1 MNKRLK
7 LGWLR
12 NRLSSTELSN
22 VQLVTLAV
30 YHLGGEVNAVDIE
43 DVAVQAFQK
52 NPEKFSWKKYP
63 EMIDKG
69 VVQFALK
76 DASLPKKGMPL
87 LSGSI
92 KHGYMLTTYGS
103 AWVKTVEGNFD
114 TRVEF
119 SFRSASTNEKLIL
132 ERTRLETSAA
142 FRKFSSGDL
151 STINEVDFQEFSRVN
166 EYFPEHARLRRFNI
180 IESAIQDS
188 PELTACWRYLKAKF
202 S

>member
-1 MNKRLK
+1 MNKGFK
-7 LGWLR
+7 SDWLR
-12 NRLSSTELSN
+12 NKLSTTEFSN

-30 YHLGGEVNAVDIE
+30 YHLGGEVKAVDIE
-43 DVAVQAFQK
+43 DVAVQAFQIG
-52 NPEKFSWKKYP
+52 PEKFAWKKYP

-76 DASLPKKGMPL
+76 DASIPKKGLPL

-103 AWVKTVEGNFD
+103 EWVKTVIERLNNKVD
-114 TRVEF
+114 L
-119 SFRSASTNEKLIL
+119 SFRNTSTSEKLVL
-132 ERTRLETSAA
+132 ERTRLETSVA
-142 FRKFSSGDL
+142 FRKFSSSKL
-151 STINEVDFQEFSRVN
+151 STITEADFQEFSRVN

-180 IESAIQDS
+180 IERAVQDH
-188 PELTACWRYLKAKF
+188 PELKACWQYLKGKF